1 MIPVNFP
8 GAKEIKKP
16 ADMTDE
22 ECSSVW
28 AEVGIDSDKHH
39 YIATVWKPNLEELN
53 MLNNGGGIC
62 FKQLTTVMLVTSV
75 FTVDKSLLDTTL

>member
-8 GAKEIKKP
+8 GATEIKKP
-16 ADMTDE
+16 TNMTDE

-28 AEVGIDSDKHH
+28 AEIGVDSDHHH

-53 MLNNGGGIC
+53 MLNEGGGIC
-62 FKQLTTVMLVTSV
+62 FKQLTTRICVTSV
-75 FTVDKSLLDTTL
+75 FTVDKSLFDTTL